1 MKHSKKLASLLLALV
16 MALSLAVTAFA
27 DESTTYSIT
36 INNSTAGHTYEAY
49 QIFTGD
55 LATNEAGN
63 KVLSNIVWGSGVSEA
78 GQTALG
84 DAAAKTETLKT
95 EADAKA
101 FAKAVAP
108 YLTTAAGSANTVTD
122 GKYVISGLA
131 AGYYLVKDQDGSLIG
146 DNDSYTE
153 YIIQVVGNVTA
164 TPKSDVPEVQKKVK
178 DINDSTDTTKTDWQ
192 DSADYDIG
200 DSIPFQLK
208 ATLADNVSSYTTYKV
223 VFHDTLSK
231 GLTYNKDA
239 KVYIDGTETNGF
251 TVTATVN
258 ADGTTTLTVSCDDVK
273 ALGAGNSSVITV
285 EYTVKLNENAVLG
298 SAGNPNEVYLEYSNN
313 PNKSENGNNETGETP
328 KDVVIVFTYKTIIN
342 KVDSE
347 NAPLTG
353 AAFKLE
359 KLIKGKD
366 GAAGTWTTV
375 KEFTVDETT
384 TSFTF
389 SGLDDGQY
397 KLTETKT
404 PAGYNTIDPIYF
416 VIEATHDVTADAPT
430 LKTLNA
436 YLTDANG
443 NKRIGITFAELPDSL
458 GMHLSMSV
466 RTAVNYARL
475 VWSSMGMLV
484 SGQVGVDQLAGPV
497 GMAEVMADT
506 AKYSMISFFQLVA
519 FISINLGV
527 MNLLPLP
534 ALDGGRLVFLI
545 IEGIRRKP
553 VPPRYEGY
561 VHAAGLMLLLMLMVY
576 VTGQDVL
583 RIFMRSN

>member
-1 MKHSKKLASLLLALV
+1 MKHIKKLASLLLALV
-16 MALSLAVTAFA
+16 MVLSLAVTAFA
-27 DESTTYSIT
+27 DEPTTYSIT

-84 DAAAKTETLKT
+84 DAAAKAETLKT

-131 AGYYLVKDQDGSLIG
+131 AGYYLVKDQDGSLTG

-178 DINDSTDTTKTDWQ
+178 DINDSTDTTETDWQ

-208 ATLADNVSSYTTYKV
+208 ATLANNVSSYTTYKV

-231 GLTYNKDA
+231 GLTYNNDA
-239 KVYIDGTETNGF
+239 KVYIGDTETNGF

-258 ADGTTTLTVSCDDVK
+258 ADGGTTTLTVSCDDVK

-313 PNKSENGNNETGETP
+313 PNNSENGKNYTGETP

-404 PAGYNTIDPIYF
+404 PVGYNTIDPIYF
-416 VIEATHDVTADAPT
+416 VIEATHDETADAPT

-443 NKRIGITFAELPDSL
+443 NKQTEMKDGESVNIDLGTVDLTAGSITTTVVNKSGSKLPSTGGIGTTIFYVLGGVLVLAAVVLLVTKKRMSGAE
-458 GMHLSMSV
+458 
-466 RTAVNYARL
+466 
-475 VWSSMGMLV
+475 
-484 SGQVGVDQLAGPV
+484 
-497 GMAEVMADT
+497 
-506 AKYSMISFFQLVA
+506 K
-519 FISINLGV
+519 
-527 MNLLPLP
+527 
-534 ALDGGRLVFLI
+534 
-545 IEGIRRKP
+545 
-553 VPPRYEGY
+553 
-561 VHAAGLMLLLMLMVY
+561 
-576 VTGQDVL
+576 
-583 RIFMRSN
+583 

>member
-1 MKHSKKLASLLLALV
+1 MKHIKKLASLLLVLV
-16 MALSLAVTAFA
+16 MVFALATTAFA
-27 DESTTYSIT
+27 EETAYSIT
-36 INNSTAGHTYEAY
+36 INNSAKDHTYEAY

-55 LATNEAGN
+55 LSGTT
-63 KVLSNIVWGSGVSEA
+63 LSNIVWGSGVSEA

-84 DAAAKTETLKT
+84 DAAAKAETLKT

-131 AGYYLVKDQDGSLIG
+131 AGYYLVKDQDGSLTG
-146 DNDSYTE
+146 DADAYTE
-153 YIIQVVGNVTA
+153 YIIKVVSDTTA
-164 TPKSDVPEVQKKVK
+164 TPKSSVPTVEKKVK
-178 DINDSTDTTKTDWQ
+178 DTNDSTGVTSDWQ

-208 ATLADNVSSYTTYKV
+208 ATLANNVSSYTTYKV

-231 GLTYNKDA
+231 GLTYNNDA
-239 KVYIDGTETNGF
+239 KVYIGGTETNGF

-347 NAPLTG
+347 NKPLTG

-416 VIEATHDVTADAPT
+416 VIEATHDETADAPT

-443 NKRIGITFAELPDSL
+443 NKQTEMKDGESVNIDLGTVDLTAGSITTTVVNKSGAQLPETGGIGTTIFYVLGGVLVLAAVVLLVTKKRMSGAE
-458 GMHLSMSV
+458 
-466 RTAVNYARL
+466 
-475 VWSSMGMLV
+475 
-484 SGQVGVDQLAGPV
+484 
-497 GMAEVMADT
+497 
-506 AKYSMISFFQLVA
+506 K
-519 FISINLGV
+519 
-527 MNLLPLP
+527 
-534 ALDGGRLVFLI
+534 
-545 IEGIRRKP
+545 
-553 VPPRYEGY
+553 
-561 VHAAGLMLLLMLMVY
+561 
-576 VTGQDVL
+576 
-583 RIFMRSN
+583 

>member
-1 MKHSKKLASLLLALV
+1 MKHIKKLASLLLVLV

-84 DAAAKTETLKT
+84 DAAAKAETLKT

-131 AGYYLVKDQDGSLIG
+131 AGYYLVKDQDGSLTG

-164 TPKSDVPEVQKKVK
+164 TPKSDVPKVQKKVK

-231 GLTYNKDA
+231 GLTYNNDA

-285 EYTVKLNENAVLG
+285 EYTAKLNENAVLG
-298 SAGNPNEVYLEYSNN
+298 STGNPNKVKLEYSNN
-313 PNKSENGNNETGETP
+313 PNKSESGENHETGKTP
-328 KDVVIVFTYKTIIN
+328 EDTVIVFTYQTIIN

-347 NAPLTG
+347 NKPLTG

-443 NKRIGITFAELPDSL
+443 NKQTEMKDGESVNIDLGTVDLTAGSITTTVVNKSGSELPSTGGIGTTIFYVL
-458 GMHLSMSV
+458 GGVLVLAAVVLLVTKKRMS
-466 RTAVNYARL
+466 
-475 VWSSMGMLV
+475 G
-484 SGQVGVDQLAGPV
+484 
-497 GMAEVMADT
+497 AE
-506 AKYSMISFFQLVA
+506 K
-519 FISINLGV
+519 
-527 MNLLPLP
+527 
-534 ALDGGRLVFLI
+534 
-545 IEGIRRKP
+545 
-553 VPPRYEGY
+553 
-561 VHAAGLMLLLMLMVY
+561 
-576 VTGQDVL
+576 
-583 RIFMRSN
+583 

>member
-1 MKHSKKLASLLLALV
+1 MKHIKKLASLLLALV
-16 MALSLAVTAFA
+16 MVLSLAVTAFA
-27 DESTTYSIT
+27 DEPTTYSIT

-84 DAAAKTETLKT
+84 DAAAKAETLKT

-131 AGYYLVKDQDGSLIG
+131 AGYYLVKDQDGSLTG

-231 GLTYNKDA
+231 GLTYNNDA

-258 ADGTTTLTVSCDDVK
+258 ADGITTLTVSCDDVK

-285 EYTVKLNENAVLG
+285 EYTAKLNENAVLG

-404 PAGYNTIDPIYF
+404 PVGYNTIDPIYF
-416 VIEATHDVTADAPT
+416 VIEATHDATADTPALT
-430 LKTLNA
+430 VLKA
-436 YLTDANG
+436 YLTDENG
-443 NKRIGITFAELPDSL
+443 NKKTEVKDGETVNIDLGTVDLTAGSITTTVVNKSGSELPSTGGIGTTIFYVL
-458 GMHLSMSV
+458 GGVLVLAAVVLLVTKKRMS
-466 RTAVNYARL
+466 
-475 VWSSMGMLV
+475 G
-484 SGQVGVDQLAGPV
+484 
-497 GMAEVMADT
+497 AE
-506 AKYSMISFFQLVA
+506 K
-519 FISINLGV
+519 
-527 MNLLPLP
+527 
-534 ALDGGRLVFLI
+534 
-545 IEGIRRKP
+545 
-553 VPPRYEGY
+553 
-561 VHAAGLMLLLMLMVY
+561 
-576 VTGQDVL
+576 
-583 RIFMRSN
+583 

>member
-1 MKHSKKLASLLLALV
+1 MKHIKKLASLLLVLV
-16 MALSLAVTAFA
+16 MVFALATTAFA
-27 DESTTYSIT
+27 EETTYSIT
-36 INNSTAGHTYEAY
+36 INNSAKDHTYEAY

-55 LATNEAGN
+55 LSGTT
-63 KVLSNIVWGSGVSEA
+63 LSNIVWGSGVSEA

-84 DAAAKTETLKT
+84 DAAAKAETLKT

-131 AGYYLVKDQDGSLIG
+131 AGYYLVKDQDGSLTG

-164 TPKSDVPEVQKKVK
+164 TPKSDVPDVQKKVK
-178 DINDSTDTTKTDWQ
+178 DNNDSTDTTKTDWQ

-208 ATLADNVSSYTTYKV
+208 ATLADNVSAYTTYKV

-231 GLTYNKDA
+231 GLTYNNDA

-251 TVTATVN
+251 AVTATVN
-258 ADGTTTLTVSCDDVK
+258 ADGTTLTVSCDDVK
-273 ALGAGNSSVITV
+273 ALSAVNSSAITV
-285 EYTVKLNENAVLG
+285 EYTAKLNENAVLG
-298 SAGNPNEVYLEYSNN
+298 SAGNPNKVYLEYSNN
-313 PNKSENGNNETGETP
+313 PNKSESGENHETGKTP
-328 KDVVIVFTYKTIIN
+328 EDTVIVFTYQTIIN

-347 NAPLTG
+347 NKPLTG

-366 GAAGTWTTV
+366 GAADTWTTV

-416 VIEATHDVTADAPT
+416 VIEATHDETADAPT

-443 NKRIGITFAELPDSL
+443 NKQTEMKDGESVNIDLGTVDLTAGSITTTVVNKSGSELPSTGGIGTTIFYVL
-458 GMHLSMSV
+458 GGVLVLAAVVLLVTKKRMS
-466 RTAVNYARL
+466 
-475 VWSSMGMLV
+475 G
-484 SGQVGVDQLAGPV
+484 
-497 GMAEVMADT
+497 AE
-506 AKYSMISFFQLVA
+506 K
-519 FISINLGV
+519 
-527 MNLLPLP
+527 
-534 ALDGGRLVFLI
+534 
-545 IEGIRRKP
+545 
-553 VPPRYEGY
+553 
-561 VHAAGLMLLLMLMVY
+561 
-576 VTGQDVL
+576 
-583 RIFMRSN
+583 

>member
-1 MKHSKKLASLLLALV
+1 MKHIKKLASLLLVLV

-27 DESTTYSIT
+27 DELTTYSIT

-84 DAAAKTETLKT
+84 DAAAKAETLKT

-131 AGYYLVKDQDGSLIG
+131 AGYYLVKDQDGSLTG
-146 DNDSYTE
+146 DADAYTE
-153 YIIQVVGNVTA
+153 YIIKVVSDTTA
-164 TPKSDVPEVQKKVK
+164 TPKSSVPTVEKKVK
-178 DINDSTDTTKTDWQ
+178 DTNDSTGVTSDWQ

-208 ATLADNVSSYTTYKV
+208 ATLANNVSSYTTYKV

-231 GLTYNKDA
+231 GLTYNNDA

-285 EYTVKLNENAVLG
+285 EYTAKLNENAVLG
-298 SAGNPNEVYLEYSNN
+298 SAGNPNKVYLEYSNN
-313 PNKSENGNNETGETP
+313 PNKSESGENHETGKTP
-328 KDVVIVFTYKTIIN
+328 EDTVIVFTYQTIIN

-347 NAPLTG
+347 NKPLTG

-366 GAAGTWTTV
+366 GAADTWTTV

-416 VIEATHDVTADAPT
+416 VIEATHDETADAPT

-443 NKRIGITFAELPDSL
+443 NKQTEMKDGESVNIDLGTVDLTAGSITTTVVNKSGSELPSTGGIGTTIFYVL
-458 GMHLSMSV
+458 GGVLVLAAVVLLVTKKRMS
-466 RTAVNYARL
+466 
-475 VWSSMGMLV
+475 G
-484 SGQVGVDQLAGPV
+484 
-497 GMAEVMADT
+497 AE
-506 AKYSMISFFQLVA
+506 K
-519 FISINLGV
+519 
-527 MNLLPLP
+527 
-534 ALDGGRLVFLI
+534 
-545 IEGIRRKP
+545 
-553 VPPRYEGY
+553 
-561 VHAAGLMLLLMLMVY
+561 
-576 VTGQDVL
+576 
-583 RIFMRSN
+583 

>member
-1 MKHSKKLASLLLALV
+1 MKHIKKLASLLLVLV
-16 MALSLAVTAFA
+16 MVFALATTAFA
-27 DESTTYSIT
+27 EETTYSIT

-63 KVLSNIVWGSGVSEA
+63 KVLSIIVWGSGVSEA

-84 DAAAKTETLKT
+84 DAAAKAETLKT

-131 AGYYLVKDQDGSLIG
+131 AGYYLVKDQDGSLTG
-146 DNDSYTE
+146 DADAYTE
-153 YIIQVVGNVTA
+153 YIIKVVSDTTA
-164 TPKSDVPEVQKKVK
+164 TPKSSVPTVEKKVK
-178 DINDSTDTTKTDWQ
+178 DTNDSTGVTSDWQ

-208 ATLADNVSSYTTYKV
+208 ATLANNVSSYTTYKV

-231 GLTYNKDA
+231 GLTYNNDA

-273 ALGAGNSSVITV
+273 ALSAGNSSVITV
-285 EYTVKLNENAVLG
+285 EYTAKLNENAVLG

-313 PNKSENGNNETGETP
+313 PNKSETGDNETGNTP
-328 KDVVIVFTYKTIIN
+328 KDVAIVFTYKTIIN
-342 KVDSE
+342 KVDGE
-347 NAPLTG
+347 NQPLTG

-366 GAAGTWTTV
+366 GAADTWTTV

-416 VIEATHDVTADAPT
+416 VIEATHDETADAPT

-443 NKRIGITFAELPDSL
+443 NKQTEMKDGESVNIDLGTVDLTAGSITTTVVNKSGSELPSTGGIGTTIFYVL
-458 GMHLSMSV
+458 GGVLVLAAVVLLVTKKRMS
-466 RTAVNYARL
+466 
-475 VWSSMGMLV
+475 G
-484 SGQVGVDQLAGPV
+484 
-497 GMAEVMADT
+497 AE
-506 AKYSMISFFQLVA
+506 K
-519 FISINLGV
+519 
-527 MNLLPLP
+527 
-534 ALDGGRLVFLI
+534 
-545 IEGIRRKP
+545 
-553 VPPRYEGY
+553 
-561 VHAAGLMLLLMLMVY
+561 
-576 VTGQDVL
+576 
-583 RIFMRSN
+583 

>member
-1 MKHSKKLASLLLALV
+1 MKHIKKLASLLLVLV

-27 DESTTYSIT
+27 DEPTTYSIT

-84 DAAAKTETLKT
+84 DAAAKAETLKT

-131 AGYYLVKDQDGSLIG
+131 AGYYLVKDQDGSLTG
-146 DNDSYTE
+146 DADAYTE
-153 YIIQVVGNVTA
+153 YIIKVVSDTTA
-164 TPKSDVPEVQKKVK
+164 TPKSSVPTVEKKVK
-178 DINDSTDTTKTDWQ
+178 DTNDSTGVTSDWQ

-208 ATLADNVSSYTTYKV
+208 ATLANNVSSYTTYKV

-231 GLTYNKDA
+231 GLTYNNDA
-239 KVYIDGTETNGF
+239 KVYIGGTETNGF

-285 EYTVKLNENAVLG
+285 EYTAKLNENAVLG

-313 PNKSENGNNETGETP
+313 PNKSEEGNNETGETP

-347 NAPLTG
+347 NKPLTG

-366 GAAGTWTTV
+366 GAADTWTTV
-375 KEFTVDETT
+375 KKFTVDETT

-443 NKRIGITFAELPDSL
+443 NKQTEMKDGESVNIDLGTVDLTAGSITTTVVNKSGAQLPETGGIGTTIFYVL
-458 GMHLSMSV
+458 GGVLV
-466 RTAVNYARL
+466 LAAVVLL
-475 VWSSMGMLV
+475 VTKKRMGN
-484 SGQVGVDQLAGPV
+484 
-497 GMAEVMADT
+497 T
-506 AKYSMISFFQLVA
+506 
-519 FISINLGV
+519 
-527 MNLLPLP
+527 
-534 ALDGGRLVFLI
+534 
-545 IEGIRRKP
+545 
-553 VPPRYEGY
+553 
-561 VHAAGLMLLLMLMVY
+561 
-576 VTGQDVL
+576 
-583 RIFMRSN
+583 

>member
-1 MKHSKKLASLLLALV
+1 MKHIKKLASLLLALV
-16 MALSLAVTAFA
+16 MVFALATTAFA
-27 DESTTYSIT
+27 EETTYSIT
-36 INNSTAGHTYEAY
+36 INNSAKDHTYEAY

-55 LATNEAGN
+55 LSGTT
-63 KVLSNIVWGSGVSEA
+63 LSNIVWGSGVSEA

-84 DAAAKTETLKT
+84 DAAAKAETLKT

-131 AGYYLVKDQDGSLIG
+131 AGYYLVKDQDGSLTG
-146 DNDSYTE
+146 DADAYTE
-153 YIIQVVGNVTA
+153 YIIKVVSDTTA
-164 TPKSDVPEVQKKVK
+164 TPKSSVPTVEKKVK
-178 DINDSTDTTKTDWQ
+178 DTNDSTGVTSDWQ

-231 GLTYNKDA
+231 GLTYNNDA

-298 SAGNPNEVYLEYSNN
+298 SAGNPNKVYLEYSNN
-313 PNKSENGNNETGETP
+313 PNKSEKGNNETGNTP

-347 NAPLTG
+347 NKPLTG

-366 GAAGTWTTV
+366 GAADTWTTV
-375 KEFTVDETT
+375 KEFAVDGTT

-416 VIEATHDVTADAPT
+416 VIEATHDETADAPT

-443 NKRIGITFAELPDSL
+443 NKQTEMKDGESVNIDLGTVDLTAGSITTTVVNKSGSELPSTGGIGTTIFYVL
-458 GMHLSMSV
+458 GGVLVLAAVVLLVTKKRMS
-466 RTAVNYARL
+466 
-475 VWSSMGMLV
+475 G
-484 SGQVGVDQLAGPV
+484 
-497 GMAEVMADT
+497 AE
-506 AKYSMISFFQLVA
+506 K
-519 FISINLGV
+519 
-527 MNLLPLP
+527 
-534 ALDGGRLVFLI
+534 
-545 IEGIRRKP
+545 
-553 VPPRYEGY
+553 
-561 VHAAGLMLLLMLMVY
+561 
-576 VTGQDVL
+576 
-583 RIFMRSN
+583 

>member
-1 MKHSKKLASLLLALV
+1 MKHIKKLASLLLALV
-16 MALSLAVTAFA
+16 MVLSLAVTAFA
-27 DESTTYSIT
+27 DEPTTYSIT

-84 DAAAKTETLKT
+84 DAAAKAETLKT

-108 YLTTAAGSANTVTD
+108 YLATAAGSANTVTD

-131 AGYYLVKDQDGSLIG
+131 AGYYLVKDQDGSLTG

-164 TPKSDVPEVQKKVK
+164 TPKSDVPEVEKKVK
-178 DINDSTDTTKTDWQ
+178 DTNDSTGVTSDWQ

-200 DSIPFQLK
+200 DSVPFQLK

-239 KVYIDGTETNGF
+239 KVYIDGTETNRF

-273 ALGAGNSSVITV
+273 DLGAGNSSVITV
-285 EYTVKLNENAVLG
+285 EYTAKLNENAVLG

-359 KLIKGKD
+359 KLIKGED
-366 GAAGTWTTV
+366 GAADTWTTV
-375 KEFTVDETT
+375 KEFAVDGTT

-404 PAGYNTIDPIYF
+404 PVGYNTIDPIYF
-416 VIEATHDVTADAPT
+416 VIEATHGETADVPT

-443 NKRIGITFAELPDSL
+443 NKQTEMKDGESVNIDLGTVDLTAGSITTTVVNKSGSELPSTGGIGTTIFYVL
-458 GMHLSMSV
+458 GGVLVLAAVVLLVTKKRMS
-466 RTAVNYARL
+466 TK
-475 VWSSMGMLV
+475 G
-484 SGQVGVDQLAGPV
+484 
-497 GMAEVMADT
+497 
-506 AKYSMISFFQLVA
+506 
-519 FISINLGV
+519 
-527 MNLLPLP
+527 
-534 ALDGGRLVFLI
+534 
-545 IEGIRRKP
+545 
-553 VPPRYEGY
+553 
-561 VHAAGLMLLLMLMVY
+561 
-576 VTGQDVL
+576 
-583 RIFMRSN
+583 

>member
-1 MKHSKKLASLLLALV
+1 MKHIKKLASLLLALV
-16 MALSLAVTAFA
+16 MVLSLAVTAFA
-27 DESTTYSIT
+27 DEPTTYSIT

-84 DAAAKTETLKT
+84 DAAAKAETLKT

-131 AGYYLVKDQDGSLIG
+131 AGYYLVKDQDGSLTG

-231 GLTYNKDA
+231 GLTYNNDA

-258 ADGTTTLTVSCDDVK
+258 ADGITTLTVSCDDVK

-285 EYTVKLNENAVLG
+285 EYTAKLNENAVLG

-366 GAAGTWTTV
+366 GAADTWTTV

-416 VIEATHDVTADAPT
+416 VIEATHDETADAPT

-443 NKRIGITFAELPDSL
+443 NKQTEMKDGESVNIDLGTVDLTAGSITTTVVNKSGSELPSTGGIGTTIFYVL
-458 GMHLSMSV
+458 GGVLV
-466 RTAVNYARL
+466 LTAVVLL
-475 VWSSMGMLV
+475 VTKKRM
-484 SGQVGVDQLAGPV
+484 SG
-497 GMAEVMADT
+497 AE
-506 AKYSMISFFQLVA
+506 K
-519 FISINLGV
+519 
-527 MNLLPLP
+527 
-534 ALDGGRLVFLI
+534 
-545 IEGIRRKP
+545 
-553 VPPRYEGY
+553 
-561 VHAAGLMLLLMLMVY
+561 
-576 VTGQDVL
+576 
-583 RIFMRSN
+583 

>member
-1 MKHSKKLASLLLALV
+1 MKHIKKLASLLLVLV
-16 MALSLAVTAFA
+16 MVFALATTAFA
-27 DESTTYSIT
+27 EETTYSIT
-36 INNSTAGHTYEAY
+36 INNSAKDHTYEAY

-55 LATNEAGN
+55 LSGTT
-63 KVLSNIVWGSGVSEA
+63 LSNIVWGSGVSEA

-84 DAAAKTETLKT
+84 DAAAKAETLKT

-131 AGYYLVKDQDGSLIG
+131 AGYYLVKDQDGSLTG

-231 GLTYNKDA
+231 GLTYNNDA

-285 EYTVKLNENAVLG
+285 EYTAKLNENAVLG

-313 PNKSENGNNETGETP
+313 PNKSETGDNETGETP

-347 NAPLTG
+347 NKPLTG

-366 GAAGTWTTV
+366 GAADTWTTV

-404 PAGYNTIDPIYF
+404 PVGYNTIDPIYF
-416 VIEATHDVTADAPT
+416 VIEATHDETADAPT

-443 NKRIGITFAELPDSL
+443 NKQTEMKDGESVNIDLGTVDLTAGSITTTVVNKSGSKLPSTGGIGTTIFYVLGGVLVLAAVVLLVTKKRMSGAE
-458 GMHLSMSV
+458 
-466 RTAVNYARL
+466 
-475 VWSSMGMLV
+475 
-484 SGQVGVDQLAGPV
+484 
-497 GMAEVMADT
+497 
-506 AKYSMISFFQLVA
+506 K
-519 FISINLGV
+519 
-527 MNLLPLP
+527 
-534 ALDGGRLVFLI
+534 
-545 IEGIRRKP
+545 
-553 VPPRYEGY
+553 
-561 VHAAGLMLLLMLMVY
+561 
-576 VTGQDVL
+576 
-583 RIFMRSN
+583 

>member
-1 MKHSKKLASLLLALV
+1 MKHIKKLASLLLVLV
-16 MALSLAVTAFA
+16 MVFALATTAFA
-27 DESTTYSIT
+27 EETAYSIT
-36 INNSTAGHTYEAY
+36 INNSAKDHTYEAY

-55 LATNEAGN
+55 LSGTT
-63 KVLSNIVWGSGVSEA
+63 LSNIVWGSGVSEA

-84 DAAAKTETLKT
+84 DAAAKAETLKT

-122 GKYVISGLA
+122 GKYVISGLT
-131 AGYYLVKDQDGSLIG
+131 AGYYLVKDQDGSLTG
-146 DNDSYTE
+146 DADAYTE
-153 YIIQVVGNVTA
+153 YIIRVVSDTTA
-164 TPKSDVPEVQKKVK
+164 TPKSSVPTVEKKVK
-178 DINDSTDTTKTDWQ
+178 DTNDSTGVTSGWQ

-208 ATLADNVSSYTTYKV
+208 ATLANNVSSYTTYKV

-231 GLTYNKDA
+231 GLTYNNDA
-239 KVYIDGTETNGF
+239 KVYIGGTETNGF

-273 ALGAGNSSVITV
+273 ALRAGNRSAITV
-285 EYTVKLNENAVLG
+285 EYTAKLNENAVLG

-313 PNKSENGNNETGETP
+313 PNKSEAGSNETGETP
-328 KDVVIVFTYKTIIN
+328 KDVVIVFSYKTIIN

-347 NAPLTG
+347 NKPLTG

-366 GAAGTWTTV
+366 GAADTWTTV

-443 NKRIGITFAELPDSL
+443 NKQTEMKDGESVNIDLGTVDLTAGSITTTVVNKSGAQLPETGGIGTTIFYVL
-458 GMHLSMSV
+458 GGVLV
-466 RTAVNYARL
+466 LAAVVLL
-475 VWSSMGMLV
+475 VTKKRMGN
-484 SGQVGVDQLAGPV
+484 
-497 GMAEVMADT
+497 T
-506 AKYSMISFFQLVA
+506 
-519 FISINLGV
+519 
-527 MNLLPLP
+527 
-534 ALDGGRLVFLI
+534 
-545 IEGIRRKP
+545 
-553 VPPRYEGY
+553 
-561 VHAAGLMLLLMLMVY
+561 
-576 VTGQDVL
+576 
-583 RIFMRSN
+583 

>member
-84 DAAAKTETLKT
+84 DAAAKAETLKT

-108 YLTTAAGSANTVTD
+108 YLATAAGSANTVTD

-285 EYTVKLNENAVLG
+285 EYTAKLNENAVLG

-313 PNKSENGNNETGETP
+313 PNKSEEGNNETGETP

-347 NAPLTG
+347 TKPLTG

-359 KLIKGKD
+359 KLIKGED
-366 GAAGTWTTV
+366 GAADTWTTV
-375 KEFTVDETT
+375 KEFAVDGTT

-404 PAGYNTIDPIYF
+404 PVGYNTIDPIYF
-416 VIEATHDVTADAPT
+416 VIEATHGETADVPT

-443 NKRIGITFAELPDSL
+443 NKQTEMKDGESVNIDLGTVDLTAGSITTTVVNKSGSELPSTGGIGTTIFYVL
-458 GMHLSMSV
+458 GGVLVLAAVVLLVTKKRMS
-466 RTAVNYARL
+466 
-475 VWSSMGMLV
+475 G
-484 SGQVGVDQLAGPV
+484 
-497 GMAEVMADT
+497 AE
-506 AKYSMISFFQLVA
+506 K
-519 FISINLGV
+519 
-527 MNLLPLP
+527 
-534 ALDGGRLVFLI
+534 
-545 IEGIRRKP
+545 
-553 VPPRYEGY
+553 
-561 VHAAGLMLLLMLMVY
+561 
-576 VTGQDVL
+576 
-583 RIFMRSN
+583 

>member
-1 MKHSKKLASLLLALV
+1 MKHIKKLASLLLALV

-27 DESTTYSIT
+27 DESATYSIT

-55 LATNEAGN
+55 LATNEAGD

-84 DAAAKTETLKT
+84 DAAAKAETLKT

-108 YLTTAAGSANTVTD
+108 YLTTAAGSADTVTD

-131 AGYYLVKDQDGSLIG
+131 AGYYLVKDQDGSLTG

-164 TPKSDVPEVQKKVK
+164 TPKSDVPKVQKKVK

-231 GLTYNKDA
+231 GLTYNNDA

-258 ADGTTTLTVSCDDVK
+258 ADGTTTLTVSCNDVK
-273 ALGAGNSSVITV
+273 ALGAVNSSVITV
-285 EYTVKLNENAVLG
+285 EYTAKLNENAVLG

-313 PNKSENGNNETGETP
+313 PNKSETGDNETGNTP
-328 KDVVIVFTYKTIIN
+328 EDTVIVFTYKTIIN

-347 NAPLTG
+347 NEPLTG

-366 GAAGTWTTV
+366 GAADTWTTV

-416 VIEATHDVTADAPT
+416 VIEATHDETADAPT

-443 NKRIGITFAELPDSL
+443 NKQTEMKDGESVNIDLGTVDLTAGSITTTVVNKSGSELPSTGGIGTTIFYVL
-458 GMHLSMSV
+458 GGVLVLAAVVLLVTKKRMS
-466 RTAVNYARL
+466 
-475 VWSSMGMLV
+475 G
-484 SGQVGVDQLAGPV
+484 
-497 GMAEVMADT
+497 AE
-506 AKYSMISFFQLVA
+506 K
-519 FISINLGV
+519 
-527 MNLLPLP
+527 
-534 ALDGGRLVFLI
+534 
-545 IEGIRRKP
+545 
-553 VPPRYEGY
+553 
-561 VHAAGLMLLLMLMVY
+561 
-576 VTGQDVL
+576 
-583 RIFMRSN
+583 

>member
-1 MKHSKKLASLLLALV
+1 MKHIKKLASLLLALV
-16 MALSLAVTAFA
+16 MVLSLAVTAFA
-27 DESTTYSIT
+27 DEPTTYSIT

-84 DAAAKTETLKT
+84 DAAAKAETLKT

-231 GLTYNKDA
+231 GLTYNNDA

-285 EYTVKLNENAVLG
+285 EYTAKLNENAVLG

-313 PNKSENGNNETGETP
+313 PNKSEEGNNETGETP

-347 NAPLTG
+347 NKPLTG

-366 GAAGTWTTV
+366 GAADTWTTV

-404 PAGYNTIDPIYF
+404 PVGYNTIDPIYF
-416 VIEATHDVTADAPT
+416 VIEATHGETADAPT

-443 NKRIGITFAELPDSL
+443 NKQTEMKDGESVNIDLGTVDLTAGSITTTVVNKSGSELPSTGGMGTTIFYVL
-458 GMHLSMSV
+458 GGVLVLAAVVLLVTKKRMS
-466 RTAVNYARL
+466 
-475 VWSSMGMLV
+475 G
-484 SGQVGVDQLAGPV
+484 
-497 GMAEVMADT
+497 AE
-506 AKYSMISFFQLVA
+506 K
-519 FISINLGV
+519 
-527 MNLLPLP
+527 
-534 ALDGGRLVFLI
+534 
-545 IEGIRRKP
+545 
-553 VPPRYEGY
+553 
-561 VHAAGLMLLLMLMVY
+561 
-576 VTGQDVL
+576 
-583 RIFMRSN
+583 

>member
-1 MKHSKKLASLLLALV
+1 MKHIKKLASLLLALV
-16 MALSLAVTAFA
+16 MVFALATTAFA
-27 DESTTYSIT
+27 EETTYSIT

-55 LATNEAGN
+55 LSGTT
-63 KVLSNIVWGSGVSEA
+63 LSNIKWGSSVSNA
-78 GQTALG
+78 ASLS
-84 DAAAKTETLKT
+84 DAATVAEKLDTNYTGTDKMTVADLLEMITLGTPAADSGETSN
-95 EADAKA
+95 
-101 FAKAVAP
+101 P
-108 YLTTAAGSANTVTD
+108 
-122 GKYVISGLA
+122 YVISGLA
-131 AGYYLVKDQDGSLIG
+131 AGYYLVKDRDGSLTG

-231 GLTYNKDA
+231 GLTYNNDA

-258 ADGTTTLTVSCDDVK
+258 ADGSTTLTVSCDDVK

-285 EYTVKLNENAVLG
+285 EYTAKLNETAVLG

-313 PNKSENGNNETGETP
+313 PNKSEEGNNETGNTP

-347 NAPLTG
+347 NMPLTG

-366 GAAGTWTTV
+366 GAADTWTTV
-375 KEFTVDETT
+375 KEFAVDETA

-389 SGLDDGQY
+389 SGLDDGRY

-404 PAGYNTIDPIYF
+404 PVGYNTIDPIEF
-416 VIEATHDVTADAPT
+416 TVTAEHDVLSDNPALTSLSGNATNGELTFTSNTTEGSLSADVV
-430 LKTLNA
+430 NQS
-436 YLTDANG
+436 G
-443 NKRIGITFAELPDSL
+443 SELPSTGGIGTTIFYVL
-458 GMHLSMSV
+458 GGVLVLAAVVLLVTKKRMSV
-466 RTAVNYARL
+466 
-475 VWSSMGMLV
+475 
-484 SGQVGVDQLAGPV
+484 
-497 GMAEVMADT
+497 AE
-506 AKYSMISFFQLVA
+506 K
-519 FISINLGV
+519 
-527 MNLLPLP
+527 
-534 ALDGGRLVFLI
+534 
-545 IEGIRRKP
+545 
-553 VPPRYEGY
+553 
-561 VHAAGLMLLLMLMVY
+561 
-576 VTGQDVL
+576 
-583 RIFMRSN
+583 

>member
-1 MKHSKKLASLLLALV
+1 MKHIKKLASLLLVLV
-16 MALSLAVTAFA
+16 MVFALATTAFA
-27 DESTTYSIT
+27 EETAYSIT
-36 INNSTAGHTYEAY
+36 INNSAKDHTYEAY

-55 LATNEAGN
+55 LSGTT
-63 KVLSNIVWGSGVSEA
+63 LSNIVWGSGVSEA

-84 DAAAKTETLKT
+84 DAAAKAETLKT

-131 AGYYLVKDQDGSLIG
+131 AGYYLVKDQDGSLTG
-146 DNDSYTE
+146 DADAYTE
-153 YIIQVVGNVTA
+153 YIIKVVSDTTA
-164 TPKSDVPEVQKKVK
+164 TPKSSVPTVEKKVK
-178 DINDSTDTTKTDWQ
+178 DTNDSTGVTSDWQ

-231 GLTYNKDA
+231 GLTYNNDA

-251 TVTATVN
+251 AVTATVN

-285 EYTVKLNENAVLG
+285 EYTAKLNENAVLG

-313 PNKSENGNNETGETP
+313 PNKSEKGNNETGETP

-347 NAPLTG
+347 NKPLTG

-366 GAAGTWTTV
+366 GAADTWTTV

-443 NKRIGITFAELPDSL
+443 NKQTEMKDGESVNIDLGTVDLTAGSITTTVVNKSGSELPSTGGIGTTIFYVL
-458 GMHLSMSV
+458 GGVLVLAAVVLLVTKKRMS
-466 RTAVNYARL
+466 
-475 VWSSMGMLV
+475 G
-484 SGQVGVDQLAGPV
+484 
-497 GMAEVMADT
+497 AE
-506 AKYSMISFFQLVA
+506 K
-519 FISINLGV
+519 
-527 MNLLPLP
+527 
-534 ALDGGRLVFLI
+534 
-545 IEGIRRKP
+545 
-553 VPPRYEGY
+553 
-561 VHAAGLMLLLMLMVY
+561 
-576 VTGQDVL
+576 
-583 RIFMRSN
+583 

>member
-1 MKHSKKLASLLLALV
+1 MKHIKKLASLLLVLV

-84 DAAAKTETLKT
+84 DAAAKAETLKT

-131 AGYYLVKDQDGSLIG
+131 AGYYLVKDQDGSLTG
-146 DNDSYTE
+146 DADAYTE
-153 YIIQVVGNVTA
+153 YIIKVVSDTTA
-164 TPKSDVPEVQKKVK
+164 TPKSSVPTVEKKVK
-178 DINDSTDTTKTDWQ
+178 DTNDSTGVTSDWQ

-231 GLTYNKDA
+231 GLTYNNDA

-285 EYTVKLNENAVLG
+285 EYTAKLNENAVLG

-366 GAAGTWTTV
+366 GAADTWTTV

-416 VIEATHDVTADAPT
+416 VIEATHDETADAPT

-443 NKRIGITFAELPDSL
+443 NKQTEMKDGESVNIDLGTVDLTAGSITTTVVNKSGSELPSTGGIGTTIFYVL
-458 GMHLSMSV
+458 GGVLVLAAVVLLVTKKRMS
-466 RTAVNYARL
+466 
-475 VWSSMGMLV
+475 G
-484 SGQVGVDQLAGPV
+484 
-497 GMAEVMADT
+497 AE
-506 AKYSMISFFQLVA
+506 K
-519 FISINLGV
+519 
-527 MNLLPLP
+527 
-534 ALDGGRLVFLI
+534 
-545 IEGIRRKP
+545 
-553 VPPRYEGY
+553 
-561 VHAAGLMLLLMLMVY
+561 
-576 VTGQDVL
+576 
-583 RIFMRSN
+583 

>member
-1 MKHSKKLASLLLALV
+1 MKHIKKLASLLLALV

-27 DESTTYSIT
+27 AETYSIT
-36 INNSTAGHTYEAY
+36 INNSAESHTYEAY

-55 LATNEAGN
+55 LHEVTTGEGEAATTT

-78 GQTALG
+78 GQVALG
-84 DAAAKTETLKT
+84 DAAAKAETLTT

-108 YLTTAAGSANTVTD
+108 YLTTAASSASTVTD

-131 AGYYLVKDQDGSLIG
+131 AGYYLVKDQDGSLTG
-146 DNDSYTE
+146 DADAYTE
-153 YIIQVVGNVTA
+153 YIIKVVSDTTA
-164 TPKSDVPEVQKKVK
+164 TPKSSVPTVEKKVK
-178 DINDSTDTTKTDWQ
+178 DTNDSTSVTSGWQ

-208 ATLADNVSSYTTYKV
+208 ATLANNVSSYTTYKV

-231 GLTYNKDA
+231 GLTYNNDA

-273 ALGAGNSSVITV
+273 ALDAGNSSVITV
-285 EYTVKLNENAVLG
+285 EYTAKLNENAVLG

-313 PNKSENGNNETGETP
+313 PNKSEAGSNETGETP
-328 KDVVIVFTYKTIIN
+328 KDVVIVFSYKTIIN

-347 NAPLTG
+347 NKPLTG

-366 GAAGTWTTV
+366 GAADTWTTV

-430 LKTLNA
+430 LNTLNA

-443 NKRIGITFAELPDSL
+443 NKQTEMMDGESVNIDLGTVDLTAGSITTTVVNKSGAQLPETGGIGTTLFYVL
-458 GMHLSMSV
+458 GGVLV
-466 RTAVNYARL
+466 LAAVVLL
-475 VWSSMGMLV
+475 VTKKRMGN
-484 SGQVGVDQLAGPV
+484 
-497 GMAEVMADT
+497 T
-506 AKYSMISFFQLVA
+506 
-519 FISINLGV
+519 
-527 MNLLPLP
+527 
-534 ALDGGRLVFLI
+534 
-545 IEGIRRKP
+545 
-553 VPPRYEGY
+553 
-561 VHAAGLMLLLMLMVY
+561 
-576 VTGQDVL
+576 
-583 RIFMRSN
+583 

>member
-1 MKHSKKLASLLLALV
+1 MKHIKKLASLLLVLV
-16 MALSLAVTAFA
+16 MVFALATTAFA
-27 DESTTYSIT
+27 EETAYSIT
-36 INNSTAGHTYEAY
+36 INNSAKDHTYEAY

-55 LATNEAGN
+55 LSGTT
-63 KVLSNIVWGSGVSEA
+63 LSNIVWGSGVSEA

-84 DAAAKTETLKT
+84 DAAAKAETLKT

-131 AGYYLVKDQDGSLIG
+131 AGYYLVKDQDGSLTG

-164 TPKSDVPEVQKKVK
+164 TPNSDVPEVQKKVK

-231 GLTYNKDA
+231 GLTYNNDA
-239 KVYIDGTETNGF
+239 KVYIGGTETNGF

-285 EYTVKLNENAVLG
+285 EYTGKLNENAVLG

-313 PNKSENGNNETGETP
+313 PNKSEKGNNETGETP

-366 GAAGTWTTV
+366 GAADTWTTV

-443 NKRIGITFAELPDSL
+443 NKQTEMKDGESVNIDLGTVDLTAGSITTTVVNKSGSELPSTGGIGTTIFYVL
-458 GMHLSMSV
+458 GGVLVLAAVVLLVTKKRMS
-466 RTAVNYARL
+466 
-475 VWSSMGMLV
+475 G
-484 SGQVGVDQLAGPV
+484 
-497 GMAEVMADT
+497 AE
-506 AKYSMISFFQLVA
+506 K
-519 FISINLGV
+519 
-527 MNLLPLP
+527 
-534 ALDGGRLVFLI
+534 
-545 IEGIRRKP
+545 
-553 VPPRYEGY
+553 
-561 VHAAGLMLLLMLMVY
+561 
-576 VTGQDVL
+576 
-583 RIFMRSN
+583 

>member
-1 MKHSKKLASLLLALV
+1 MKHIKKLASLLLVLV
-16 MALSLAVTAFA
+16 MVFALATTAFA
-27 DESTTYSIT
+27 EETTYSIT
-36 INNSTAGHTYEAY
+36 INNSAKDHTYEAY

-55 LATNEAGN
+55 LSGTT
-63 KVLSNIVWGSGVSEA
+63 LSNIVWGSGVSEA

-84 DAAAKTETLKT
+84 DAAAKAETLKT
-95 EADAKA
+95 EDDAKA

-108 YLTTAAGSANTVTD
+108 YLTTAAGSTNTVTD

-131 AGYYLVKDQDGSLIG
+131 AGYYLVKDQDGSLTG
-146 DNDSYTE
+146 DSDSYTE

-239 KVYIDGTETNGF
+239 KVSIDGTETNGF

-285 EYTVKLNENAVLG
+285 EYTAKLNENAVLG
-298 SAGNPNEVYLEYSNN
+298 SAGNPNEVYLKYSNN
-313 PNKSENGNNETGETP
+313 PNKSEEGNNETGETP

-443 NKRIGITFAELPDSL
+443 NKQTEMKDGESVNIDLGTVDLTAGSITTTVVNKSGSELPSTGGIGTTIFYVL
-458 GMHLSMSV
+458 GGVLVLAAVVLLVTKKRMS
-466 RTAVNYARL
+466 
-475 VWSSMGMLV
+475 G
-484 SGQVGVDQLAGPV
+484 
-497 GMAEVMADT
+497 AE
-506 AKYSMISFFQLVA
+506 K
-519 FISINLGV
+519 
-527 MNLLPLP
+527 
-534 ALDGGRLVFLI
+534 
-545 IEGIRRKP
+545 
-553 VPPRYEGY
+553 
-561 VHAAGLMLLLMLMVY
+561 
-576 VTGQDVL
+576 
-583 RIFMRSN
+583 

>member
-1 MKHSKKLASLLLALV
+1 MKHIKKLASLLLVLV
-16 MALSLAVTAFA
+16 MVFALATTAFA
-27 DESTTYSIT
+27 EETTYSIT
-36 INNSTAGHTYEAY
+36 INNSAKDHTYEAY

-55 LATNEAGN
+55 LSGTT
-63 KVLSNIVWGSGVSEA
+63 LSNIVWGSGVSEA

-84 DAAAKTETLKT
+84 DAAAKAETLKT

-131 AGYYLVKDQDGSLIG
+131 AGYYLVKDQDGSLTG

-231 GLTYNKDA
+231 GLTYNNDA
-239 KVYIDGTETNGF
+239 KVYIGDTETNGF

-273 ALGAGNSSVITV
+273 ALNAVNSSAITV
-285 EYTVKLNENAVLG
+285 EYTAKLNENAVLG

-313 PNKSENGNNETGETP
+313 PNKSEKGNNETGETP

-347 NAPLTG
+347 NKPLTG

-366 GAAGTWTTV
+366 GAADTWTTV

-404 PAGYNTIDPIYF
+404 PVGYNTIDPIYF
-416 VIEATHDVTADAPT
+416 VIEATHDETADAPT

-443 NKRIGITFAELPDSL
+443 NKQTEMKDGESVNIDLGTVDLTAGSITATVVNKSGSELPITGGICTTIVYVL
-458 GMHLSMSV
+458 G
-466 RTAVNYARL
+466 
-475 VWSSMGMLV
+475 
-484 SGQVGVDQLAGPV
+484 GVLD
-497 GMAEVMADT
+497 
-506 AKYSMISFFQLVA
+506 LVA
-519 FISINLGV
+519 V
-527 MNLLPLP
+527 VLL
-534 ALDGGRLVFLI
+534 
-545 IEGIRRKP
+545 
-553 VPPRYEGY
+553 
-561 VHAAGLMLLLMLMVY
+561 
-576 VTGQDVL
+576 VTNKRMSGAEK
-583 RIFMRSN
+583 